1 MAMVKSRPMSVIER
15 LIRWLPALAMMTA
28 IFVLSALPASKV
40 PTFGAYDVYFKK
52 AGHAIGY
59 GMLGVAYYYALP
71 TGLPRFVRWS
81 MAFGLSVGFAASD
94 EFHQSF
100 VHGRTASVR
109 DVAIDGLGA
118 FLALFLAAG
127 YSSSI
132 IPRSRAENL
141 PSSTPD

>member
-1 MAMVKSRPMSVIER
+1 MSAVKYLLR
-15 LIRWLPALAMMTA
+15 LVPALVMMTA

-40 PTFGAYDVYFKK
+40 PTLGPYDVYFKK
-52 AGHAIGY
+52 MAHAIGY
-59 GMLGVAYYYALP
+59 GLLGVSYYYALP
-71 TGLPRFVRWS
+71 TRLPRFARWS
-81 MAFGLSVGFAASD
+81 MALGLSLGFALSD

-100 VHGRTASVR
+100 VSGRTSSIR

-132 IPRSRAENL
+132 NRPSRVQTL
-141 PSSTPD
+141 PNSGPD

>member
-1 MAMVKSRPMSVIER
+1 MPVIEK
-15 LIRWLPALAMMTA
+15 LIRWLPALAMMSA

-40 PTFGAYDVYFKK
+40 PTFGPYDVYFKK
-52 AGHAIGY
+52 LGHAIGY
-59 GMLGVAYYYALP
+59 GLLGVAYYYALP
-71 TGLPRFVRWS
+71 TGLPRVARWV
-81 MAFGLSVGFAASD
+81 MAFGLSLGFAVSD

-132 IPRSRAENL
+132 IPRSRAETL

>member
-1 MAMVKSRPMSVIER
+1 MVKSRPMSVIER

-100 VHGRTASVR
+100 VNGRTASIR

-132 IPRSRAENL
+132 IPRSRAETL
-141 PSSTPD
+141 PNSTPD